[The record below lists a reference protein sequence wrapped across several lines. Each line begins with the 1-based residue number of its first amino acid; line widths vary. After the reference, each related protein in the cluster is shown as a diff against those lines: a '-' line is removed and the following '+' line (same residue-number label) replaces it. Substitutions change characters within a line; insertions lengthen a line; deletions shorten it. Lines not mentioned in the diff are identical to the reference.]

1 MVERLVANEK
11 VEGSTPFARSKPEKM
26 LKICIEGWRGINHS
40 YSIVNQNQLIELS
53 KLPIDLR
60 FRDVS
65 FPDKNWNNNKNADG
79 FSKDDKRIVNQIQK
93 AKTDEI
99 FDVIYRISYPFNLA
113 KTKSKKHFVQ
123 ITSERNTKLNI
134 INGSPSDLSN
144 RQFLKIITPS
154 IWSKNGLIKTGFDE
168 KQIIIIPHGVDN
180 KIFRKISENEF
191 NNLKLKLNIKNDDFI
206 LTNVSAMTGN
216 KGIHFLITAYA
227 ILKQKLKNLKLI
239 LKDQSGLYNI
249 KGQTYIK
256 IIQDTKYSKFMTDDV
271 LKDIIFISDNLDLKT
286 LNQLYNLSNCYVSP
300 YKSEGF
306 NLPPLEAAAA
316 GTPIIV
322 TKGGSTDDY
331 FTSELGLQVESN
343 FIETEDKRFLE
354 PNLDSLID
362 CITDVYNNTKNFG
375 QIEGSKMIQNNYS
388 WTKIT
393 RKLYEAIK

>member
-40 YSIVNQNQLIELS
+40 YSIINQNQLIELS

-93 AKTDEI
+93 AKTDEV
-99 FDVIYRISYPFNLA
+99 FDVIYRISYPFDLA

-144 RQFLKIITPS
+144 RQYLKIITPS

-168 KQIIIIPHGVDN
+168 NQIIIIPHGVNN
-180 KIFRKISENEF
+180 KIFRKISENEL
-191 NNLKLKLNIKNDDFI
+191 NNLKLKLNIKKDDFV

-249 KGQTYIK
+249 KAQTYIK
-256 IIQDTKYSKFMTDDV
+256 TIQDTKYSKFMTDDV
-271 LKDIIFISDNLDLKT
+271 LKDIIFISENLDLKT

-331 FTSELGLQVESN
+331 FTSEIGLQVESN
-343 FIETEDKRFLE
+343 LIETEDKRFLE

-362 CITDVYNNTKNFG
+362 CITEVYNNTKNFG

>member
-1 MVERLVANEK
+1 
-11 VEGSTPFARSKPEKM
+11 M

-40 YSIVNQNQLIELS
+40 YSIINQNQLIELS

-168 KQIIIIPHGVDN
+168 NQIIIIPHGVNN
-180 KIFRKISENEF
+180 KIFRKISENEL
-191 NNLKLKLNIKNDDFI
+191 NNLKLKLNIKKDDFV

-239 LKDQSGLYNI
+239 LKDQSELYNI
-249 KGQTYIK
+249 KAQTYIK
-256 IIQDTKYSKFMTDDV
+256 TIQDTKYSKFITDDV
-271 LKDIIFISDNLDLKT
+271 LKDIIFISENLDLKT

-331 FTSELGLQVESN
+331 FTSEIGLQVESN
-343 FIETEDKRFLE
+343 LIETEDKRFLE

-362 CITDVYNNTKNFG
+362 CITEVYNNTKNFG

>member
-1 MVERLVANEK
+1 
-11 VEGSTPFARSKPEKM
+11 M

-40 YSIVNQNQLIELS
+40 YSIINQNQLIELS

-99 FDVIYRISYPFNLA
+99 FDVIYRISYPFDLA

-144 RQFLKIITPS
+144 RQYLKIITPS

-168 KQIIIIPHGVDN
+168 NQIIIIPHGVNN
-180 KIFRKISENEF
+180 KIFRKISENEL
-191 NNLKLKLNIKNDDFI
+191 NNLKLKLNIKKDDFV

-249 KGQTYIK
+249 KAQTYIK
-256 IIQDTKYSKFMTDDV
+256 TIQDTKYSKFMTDDV
-271 LKDIIFISDNLDLKT
+271 LKDIIFISENLDLKT

-331 FTSELGLQVESN
+331 FTSEIGLQVESN
-343 FIETEDKRFLE
+343 LIETEDKRFLE

-362 CITDVYNNTKNFG
+362 CITEVYNNTKNFG

>member
-40 YSIVNQNQLIELS
+40 YSIINQNQLIELS

-65 FPDKNWNNNKNADG
+65 FPDKNWNKNKNADG
-79 FSKDDKRIVNQIQK
+79 FSKDDKRIINQIKK

-168 KQIIIIPHGVDN
+168 NQIIIIPHGVDN

-191 NNLKLKLNIKNDDFI
+191 NNLKLKLNIKKDDFI
-206 LTNVSAMTGN
+206 LTNVGAMTGN

-239 LKDQSGLYNI
+239 LKDQSKLYNI
-249 KGQTYIK
+249 KAQTYIK
-256 IIQDTKYSKFMTDDV
+256 TIQDTKYSKFMTDDV
-271 LKDIIFISDNLDLKT
+271 LKDIIFISENLDLKT

-331 FTSELGLQVESN
+331 FTSEIGLQVESN
-343 FIETEDKRFLE
+343 LIETQDKRFLE

-362 CITDVYNNTKNFG
+362 CITEVYNNTKNFG
-375 QIEGSKMIQNNYS
+375 QTEGSKMIQNNYS

>member
-99 FDVIYRISYPFNLA
+99 FDVIYRISYPFDLA
-113 KTKSKKHFVQ
+113 KTQSKKHFVQ

-144 RQFLKIITPS
+144 RQYLKIITPS

-168 KQIIIIPHGVDN
+168 NQIIIIPHGVNN
-180 KIFRKISENEF
+180 KIFRKISENEL
-191 NNLKLKLNIKNDDFI
+191 NNLKLKLNIKKDDFV

-239 LKDQSGLYNI
+239 LKDQSELYNI
-249 KGQTYIK
+249 KAQTYIK
-256 IIQDTKYSKFMTDDV
+256 IIQDTKYSKFITDEV
-271 LKDIIFISDNLDLKT
+271 LKDIIFISENLDLKT

-331 FTSELGLQVESN
+331 FTSEIGLQVESN
-343 FIETEDKRFLE
+343 LIETEDKRFLE

-362 CITDVYNNTKNFG
+362 CITEVYNNTKNFG
-375 QIEGSKMIQNNYS
+375 QIEGAKMIQNNYS

>member
-40 YSIVNQNQLIELS
+40 YSIINQNQLIELS

-99 FDVIYRISYPFNLA
+99 FDVIYRISYPFDLA

-144 RQFLKIITPS
+144 RQYLKIITPS

-168 KQIIIIPHGVDN
+168 NQIIIIPHGVNN
-180 KIFRKISENEF
+180 KIFRKISENEL
-191 NNLKLKLNIKNDDFI
+191 NNLKLKLNIKKDDFV

-227 ILKQKLKNLKLI
+227 ILKQKIKNLKLI

-271 LKDIIFISDNLDLKT
+271 LKDIIFISENLDLKT

-331 FTSELGLQVESN
+331 FTSEIGLQVESN
-343 FIETEDKRFLE
+343 LIETEDKRFLE

-362 CITDVYNNTKNFG
+362 CITEVYNNTKNFG

>member
-1 MVERLVANEK
+1 
-11 VEGSTPFARSKPEKM
+11 M

-40 YSIVNQNQLIELS
+40 YSIINQNQLIELS

-99 FDVIYRISYPFNLA
+99 FDVIYRISYPFDLA

-144 RQFLKIITPS
+144 RQYLKIITPS

-168 KQIIIIPHGVDN
+168 NQIIIIPHGVNN
-180 KIFRKISENEF
+180 KIFRKISENEL
-191 NNLKLKLNIKNDDFI
+191 NNLKLKLNIKKDDFV

-239 LKDQSGLYNI
+239 LKDQSELYNI
-249 KGQTYIK
+249 KAQTYIK
-256 IIQDTKYSKFMTDDV
+256 TIQDTKYSKFMTDDV

-286 LNQLYNLSNCYVSP
+286 LNQLYNLTNCYVSP

-343 FIETEDKRFLE
+343 LIETEDKRFLE

-362 CITDVYNNTKNFG
+362 CITEVYNNTKNFG

>member
-1 MVERLVANEK
+1 
-11 VEGSTPFARSKPEKM
+11 M

-40 YSIVNQNQLIELS
+40 YSIINQNQLIELS

-65 FPDKNWNNNKNADG
+65 FSDKNWNNNKNADG

-144 RQFLKIITPS
+144 RQYLKIITPS

-168 KQIIIIPHGVDN
+168 NQIIIIPHGVDN

-191 NNLKLKLNIKNDDFI
+191 NNLKLKLNIKKDDFV

-216 KGIHFLITAYA
+216 KGIHFLIAAYA

-362 CITDVYNNTKNFG
+362 CITKVYNDTKNYG
-375 QIEGSKMIQNNYS
+375 QIEGSKTIQNNYS

-393 RKLYEAIK
+393 RKLYEVLK

>member
-40 YSIVNQNQLIELS
+40 YSIINQNQLIELS

-65 FPDKNWNNNKNADG
+65 FSDKNWNNNKNADG

-99 FDVIYRISYPFNLA
+99 FDVIYRISYPFDLA

-144 RQFLKIITPS
+144 RQYLKIITPS

-168 KQIIIIPHGVDN
+168 NQIIIIPHGVNN
-180 KIFRKISENEF
+180 KIFRKISENEL
-191 NNLKLKLNIKNDDFI
+191 NNLKLKLNIKKDDFV

-239 LKDQSGLYNI
+239 LKDQSELYNI
-249 KGQTYIK
+249 KAQTYIK
-256 IIQDTKYSKFMTDDV
+256 TIQDTKYSKFITDDV
-271 LKDIIFISDNLDLKT
+271 LKDIIFISENLDLKT

-331 FTSELGLQVESN
+331 FTSEIGLQVESN
-343 FIETEDKRFLE
+343 LIETEDKRFLE

-362 CITDVYNNTKNFG
+362 CITEVYNNTKNFG

>member
-40 YSIVNQNQLIELS
+40 YSIINQNQLIELS

-99 FDVIYRISYPFNLA
+99 FDVIYRISYPFDLA

-144 RQFLKIITPS
+144 RQYLKIITPS

-168 KQIIIIPHGVDN
+168 NQIIIIPHGVNN
-180 KIFRKISENEF
+180 KIFRKISENEL
-191 NNLKLKLNIKNDDFI
+191 NNLKLKLNIKKEDFV

-239 LKDQSGLYNI
+239 LKDQSKLYNI
-249 KGQTYIK
+249 KAQTYIK
-256 IIQDTKYSKFMTDDV
+256 TIQDTKYSKFMTDDV
-271 LKDIIFISDNLDLKT
+271 LKDIIFISENLDLKT

-343 FIETEDKRFLE
+343 LIETEDKRFLE

-362 CITDVYNNTKNFG
+362 CITEVYNNTKNFG

>member
-40 YSIVNQNQLIELS
+40 YSIINQNQLIELS

-99 FDVIYRISYPFNLA
+99 FDVIYRISYPFDLA
-113 KTKSKKHFVQ
+113 KTQSKKHFVQ

-144 RQFLKIITPS
+144 RQYLKIITPS

-168 KQIIIIPHGVDN
+168 NQIIIIPHGVNN
-180 KIFRKISENEF
+180 KIFKKISENEL
-191 NNLKLKLNIKNDDFI
+191 NNLKLKLNIKKDDFV

-239 LKDQSGLYNI
+239 LKDQSELYNI
-249 KGQTYIK
+249 KAQTYIK
-256 IIQDTKYSKFMTDDV
+256 IIQDTKYSKFITDEV
-271 LKDIIFISDNLDLKT
+271 LKDIIFISENLDLKT

-331 FTSELGLQVESN
+331 FTSEIGLQVESN
-343 FIETEDKRFLE
+343 LIETEDKRFLE

-362 CITDVYNNTKNFG
+362 CITEVYNNTKNFG

>member
-65 FPDKNWNNNKNADG
+65 FSDKNWNNNKNADG

-168 KQIIIIPHGVDN
+168 NQIIIIPHGVNN
-180 KIFRKISENEF
+180 KIFKKISENEL
-191 NNLKLKLNIKNDDFI
+191 NNLKLKLNIKKDDFV

-239 LKDQSGLYNI
+239 LKDQSTLYNI
-249 KGQTYIK
+249 KAQTYIK
-256 IIQDTKYSKFMTDDV
+256 TIQDTKYSKFMTDDV
-271 LKDIIFISDNLDLKT
+271 LKDIIFISENLDLKT

-331 FTSELGLQVESN
+331 FTSEIGLQVESN
-343 FIETEDKRFLE
+343 LIETEDKRFLE

-362 CITDVYNNTKNFG
+362 CITEVYNNTKNFG
-375 QIEGSKMIQNNYS
+375 QIEGSKIIQNNYS

>member
-40 YSIVNQNQLIELS
+40 YSIINQNQLIELS

-99 FDVIYRISYPFNLA
+99 FDVIYRISYPFDLA

-144 RQFLKIITPS
+144 RQYLKIITPS

-168 KQIIIIPHGVDN
+168 NQIIIIPHGVNN
-180 KIFRKISENEF
+180 KIFRKISENEL
-191 NNLKLKLNIKNDDFI
+191 NNLKLKLNIKKDDFV

-249 KGQTYIK
+249 KAQTYIK
-256 IIQDTKYSKFMTDDV
+256 TIQDTKYSKFMTDDV
-271 LKDIIFISDNLDLKT
+271 LKDIIFISENLDLKT

-331 FTSELGLQVESN
+331 FTSEIGLQVESN
-343 FIETEDKRFLE
+343 LIETEDKRFLE

-362 CITDVYNNTKNFG
+362 CITEVYNNTKNFG

>member
-1 MVERLVANEK
+1 
-11 VEGSTPFARSKPEKM
+11 M

-40 YSIVNQNQLIELS
+40 YSIINQNQLIELS

-113 KTKSKKHFVQ
+113 RTKSKKHFVQ

-154 IWSKNGLIKTGFDE
+154 IWSKNGLIKTGFNE
-168 KQIIIIPHGVDN
+168 NQIIIIPHGVDN

-191 NNLKLKLNIKNDDFI
+191 NDLKLKLNIKNDDFI

-256 IIQDTKYSKFMTDDV
+256 VIQDSKYSKFMTDDV

-362 CITDVYNNTKNFG
+362 CITKVYNDTKNYG
-375 QIEGSKMIQNNYS
+375 QIEGSKTIQNNYS

-393 RKLYEAIK
+393 RKLYEVLK

>member
-40 YSIVNQNQLIELS
+40 YSIINQNQLIELS

-99 FDVIYRISYPFNLA
+99 FDVIYRISYPFDLA

-168 KQIIIIPHGVDN
+168 NQIIIIPHGVDN

-191 NNLKLKLNIKNDDFI
+191 NNLKLKLNIKKDDFI

-239 LKDQSGLYNI
+239 LKDQSKLYNI
-249 KGQTYIK
+249 KAQTYIK
-256 IIQDTKYSKFMTDDV
+256 TIQDTKYSKFMTDDV
-271 LKDIIFISDNLDLKT
+271 LKDIIFISENLDLKT

-331 FTSELGLQVESN
+331 FTSEIGLQVESN
-343 FIETEDKRFLE
+343 LIETEDKRFLE

-362 CITDVYNNTKNFG
+362 CITEVYNNTKNFG

>member
-40 YSIVNQNQLIELS
+40 YSIINQNQLIELS

-65 FPDKNWNNNKNADG
+65 FSDKNWNNNKNADG

-99 FDVIYRISYPFNLA
+99 FDVIYRISYPFDLA

-144 RQFLKIITPS
+144 RQYLKIITPS

-168 KQIIIIPHGVDN
+168 NQIIIIPHGVNN
-180 KIFRKISENEF
+180 KIFRKISENEL
-191 NNLKLKLNIKNDDFI
+191 NNLKLKLNIKKDDFV

-239 LKDQSGLYNI
+239 LKDQSELYNI
-249 KGQTYIK
+249 KAQTYIK
-256 IIQDTKYSKFMTDDV
+256 TIQDTKYSKFMTDDV
-271 LKDIIFISDNLDLKT
+271 LKDIIFISENLDLKT

-331 FTSELGLQVESN
+331 FTSEIGLQVESN
-343 FIETEDKRFLE
+343 LIETEDKRFLE

-362 CITDVYNNTKNFG
+362 CITEVYNNTKNFG
-375 QIEGSKMIQNNYS
+375 QTEGSKMIQNNYS

>member
-40 YSIVNQNQLIELS
+40 YSIINQNQLIELS

-79 FSKDDKRIVNQIQK
+79 FSKDDKRIINQIQK

-144 RQFLKIITPS
+144 RQYLKIITPS
-154 IWSKNGLIKTGFDE
+154 IWSKNGLIKAGFDE
-168 KQIIIIPHGVDN
+168 NQIIIIPHGVDN

-191 NNLKLKLNIKNDDFI
+191 NDLKLKLNIKKDDFI

-256 IIQDTKYSKFMTDDV
+256 VIQ
-271 LKDIIFISDNLDLKT
+271 L
-286 LNQLYNLSNCYVSP
+286 
-300 YKSEGF
+300 
-306 NLPPLEAAAA
+306 
-316 GTPIIV
+316 
-322 TKGGSTDDY
+322 
-331 FTSELGLQVESN
+331 
-343 FIETEDKRFLE
+343 
-354 PNLDSLID
+354 SLIH
-362 CITDVYNNTKNFG
+362 I
-375 QIEGSKMIQNNYS
+375 
-388 WTKIT
+388 
-393 RKLYEAIK
+393 

>member
-40 YSIVNQNQLIELS
+40 YSIINQNQLIELS

-65 FPDKNWNNNKNADG
+65 FSDKNWNNNKNADG

-99 FDVIYRISYPFNLA
+99 FDVIYRISYPFDLA

-144 RQFLKIITPS
+144 RQYLKIITPS

-168 KQIIIIPHGVDN
+168 NQIIIIPHGVNN
-180 KIFRKISENEF
+180 KIFRKISENEL
-191 NNLKLKLNIKNDDFI
+191 NNLKLKLNIKKDDFV

-239 LKDQSGLYNI
+239 LKDQSELYNI
-249 KGQTYIK
+249 KAQTYIK
-256 IIQDTKYSKFMTDDV
+256 TIQDTKYSKFITDDV
-271 LKDIIFISDNLDLKT
+271 LKDIIFISENLDLKT

-331 FTSELGLQVESN
+331 FTSEIGLQVESN
-343 FIETEDKRFLE
+343 LIETEDKRFLE

-362 CITDVYNNTKNFG
+362 CISKVYNDTKNFRL
-375 QIEGSKMIQNNYS
+375 IEGSKTIQNNYS

>member
-40 YSIVNQNQLIELS
+40 YSIINQNQLIELS

-99 FDVIYRISYPFNLA
+99 FDVIYRISYPFDLA

-144 RQFLKIITPS
+144 RQYLKIITPS

-168 KQIIIIPHGVDN
+168 NQIIIIPHGVNN
-180 KIFRKISENEF
+180 KIFRKISENEL
-191 NNLKLKLNIKNDDFI
+191 NNLKLKLNIKKDDFV

-239 LKDQSGLYNI
+239 LKDQSTLYNI
-249 KGQTYIK
+249 KAQTYIK
-256 IIQDTKYSKFMTDDV
+256 TIQDTKYSKFMTDDV
-271 LKDIIFISDNLDLKT
+271 LKDIIFISENLDLKT

-331 FTSELGLQVESN
+331 FTSEIGLQVESN
-343 FIETEDKRFLE
+343 LIETEDKRFLE

-362 CITDVYNNTKNFG
+362 CITEVYNNTKNFG

>member
-1 MVERLVANEK
+1 
-11 VEGSTPFARSKPEKM
+11 M

-40 YSIVNQNQLIELS
+40 YSIINQNQLIELS
-53 KLPIDLR
+53 KLPIDIR

-65 FPDKNWNNNKNADG
+65 FPNKNWNSNKNSDG
-79 FSKDDKRIVNQIQK
+79 FSKDDKRIINQIQK
-93 AKTDEI
+93 AKIDEI
-99 FDVIYRISYPFNLA
+99 FDVIYRISYPFDLA

-168 KQIIIIPHGVDN
+168 NQIIIIPHGVDN

-191 NNLKLKLNIKNDDFI
+191 NNLKLKLNIKKDDFI
-206 LTNVSAMTGN
+206 LTNVGAMTGN

-239 LKDQSGLYNI
+239 LKDQSELYNI

-286 LNQLYNLSNCYVSP
+286 LNQLYNLTNCYVSP

-343 FIETEDKRFLE
+343 LIETEDKRFLE

-362 CITDVYNNTKNFG
+362 CISKVYNDTKNFRL
-375 QIEGSKMIQNNYS
+375 IEGSKTIQNNYS

-393 RKLYEAIK
+393 RKLYEVLK

>member
-40 YSIVNQNQLIELS
+40 YSIINQNQLIELS

-99 FDVIYRISYPFNLA
+99 FDVIYRISYPFDLA
-113 KTKSKKHFVQ
+113 KTQSKKHFVQ

-144 RQFLKIITPS
+144 RQYLKIITPS

-168 KQIIIIPHGVDN
+168 NQIIIIPHGVNN
-180 KIFRKISENEF
+180 KIFKKISENEL
-191 NNLKLKLNIKNDDFI
+191 NNLKLKLNIKKDDFV

-239 LKDQSGLYNI
+239 LKDQSELYNI
-249 KGQTYIK
+249 KAQTYIK
-256 IIQDTKYSKFMTDDV
+256 IIQDTKYSKFITDEV
-271 LKDIIFISDNLDLKT
+271 LKDIIFISENLDLKT

-331 FTSELGLQVESN
+331 FTSEIGLQVESN
-343 FIETEDKRFLE
+343 LIETEDKRFLE

-362 CITDVYNNTKNFG
+362 CITEVYNNTKNFG

-393 RKLYEAIK
+393 RKLYEVLK

>member
-40 YSIVNQNQLIELS
+40 YSIINQNQLIELS

-168 KQIIIIPHGVDN
+168 NQIIIIPHGVDN

-191 NNLKLKLNIKNDDFI
+191 NNLKLKLNIKKDDFI
-206 LTNVSAMTGN
+206 LTNVGAMTGN

-239 LKDQSGLYNI
+239 LKDQSKLYNI
-249 KGQTYIK
+249 KAQTYIK
-256 IIQDTKYSKFMTDDV
+256 TIQDTKYSKFMTDDV

-286 LNQLYNLSNCYVSP
+286 LNQLYNLTNCYVSP

-343 FIETEDKRFLE
+343 LIETEDKRFLE

-362 CITDVYNNTKNFG
+362 CISKVYNDTKNFRL
-375 QIEGSKMIQNNYS
+375 IEGSKTIQNNYS

-393 RKLYEAIK
+393 RKLYEVLK

>member
-40 YSIVNQNQLIELS
+40 YSIINQNQLIELS

-60 FRDVS
+60 FRDIS
-65 FPDKNWNNNKNADG
+65 FLDKNWNNNKNADG

-99 FDVIYRISYPFNLA
+99 FDVIYRISYPFDLA

-144 RQFLKIITPS
+144 RQYLKIITPS

-168 KQIIIIPHGVDN
+168 NQIIIIPHGVNN
-180 KIFRKISENEF
+180 KIFRKISENEL
-191 NNLKLKLNIKNDDFI
+191 NNLKLKLNIKKDDFV

-239 LKDQSGLYNI
+239 LKDQSKLYNI
-249 KGQTYIK
+249 KAQTYIK
-256 IIQDTKYSKFMTDDV
+256 TIQDTKYSKFMTDDV
-271 LKDIIFISDNLDLKT
+271 LKDIIFISENLDLKT

-331 FTSELGLQVESN
+331 FTSEIGLQVESN
-343 FIETEDKRFLE
+343 LIETEDKRFLE

-362 CITDVYNNTKNFG
+362 CITEVYNNTKNFG

>member
-26 LKICIEGWRGINHS
+26 LKICVEGWRGINHS
-40 YSIVNQNQLIELS
+40 YSIINQNQLIELS

-79 FSKDDKRIVNQIQK
+79 FSKDDKRIINQIQK

-144 RQFLKIITPS
+144 RQYLKIITPS
-154 IWSKNGLIKTGFDE
+154 IWSKNGLIKTGFNE
-168 KQIIIIPHGVDN
+168 NQIIIIPHGVDN

-191 NNLKLKLNIKNDDFI
+191 NDLKLKLNIKKDDFI

-256 IIQDTKYSKFMTDDV
+256 VIQDSKYSKFMTDDV

-362 CITDVYNNTKNFG
+362 CITKVYNDTKNYG
-375 QIEGSKMIQNNYS
+375 QIEGSKTIQNNYS

-393 RKLYEAIK
+393 RKLYEVLK

>member
-40 YSIVNQNQLIELS
+40 YSIINQNQLIELS

-113 KTKSKKHFVQ
+113 RTKSKKHFVQ

-144 RQFLKIITPS
+144 RQYLKIITPS
-154 IWSKNGLIKTGFDE
+154 IWSKNGLIKTGFNE
-168 KQIIIIPHGVDN
+168 NQIIIIPHGVDN

-191 NNLKLKLNIKNDDFI
+191 NNLKLKLNIKKDDFV

-256 IIQDTKYSKFMTDDV
+256 VIQDSKYSKFMTDDV

-362 CITDVYNNTKNFG
+362 CITKVYNDTKNYG
-375 QIEGSKMIQNNYS
+375 QIEGSKTIQNNYS

-393 RKLYEAIK
+393 RKLYEVLK

>member
-40 YSIVNQNQLIELS
+40 YSIINQNQLIELS

-99 FDVIYRISYPFNLA
+99 FDVIYRISYPFDLA

-144 RQFLKIITPS
+144 RQYLKIITPS

-168 KQIIIIPHGVDN
+168 NQIIIIPHGVNN
-180 KIFRKISENEF
+180 KIFRKISENEL
-191 NNLKLKLNIKNDDFI
+191 NNLKLKLNIKKDDFV

-249 KGQTYIK
+249 KAQTYIK
-256 IIQDTKYSKFMTDDV
+256 TIQDTKYSKFMTDDV
-271 LKDIIFISDNLDLKT
+271 LKDIIFISENLDLKT
-286 LNQLYNLSNCYVSP
+286 LNQLYNLSSCYVSP

-331 FTSELGLQVESN
+331 FTSEIGLQVESN
-343 FIETEDKRFLE
+343 LIETEDKRFLE

-362 CITDVYNNTKNFG
+362 CITEVYNNTKNFG